1 MKFKEMRNDEMT
13 KKILCSILI
22 LALCLSLCA
31 CGNSSSSKEQATE
44 TTAETTPTETIDD
57 THFQAT
63 TSDGTTVSIEKP
75 KDVAEV
81 TKNDGTVEITNC
93 LELSQIY
100 SDNQIKFEKN
110 YLGAFVKITAP
121 VDSIHGRTIY
131 NGRNLSSYVELS
143 GGWVVEV
150 DENNPLLEDLSR
162 GDMVV
167 ATGLIHRA
175 GVGAGY
181 GGVVMIG
188 RCEVFSTDDVKTTL
202 ELYTD

>member
-1 MKFKEMRNDEMT
+1 MRR
-13 KKILCSILI
+13 ILCFVLV
-22 LALCLSLCA
+22 LLMCLSLCA
-31 CGNSSSSKEQATE
+31 CGSSNSGNEQASEVTIE
-44 TTAETTPTETIDD
+44 TASIETTPSATEDD
-57 THFQAT
+57 THLYAT

-75 KDVAEV
+75 RDVAEV

-121 VDSIHGRTIY
+121 VESIHGRTIY
-131 NGRNLSSYVELS
+131 NGRDLSSYVELA

-167 ATGLIHRA
+167 ATGLIYNG

-188 RCEVFSTDDVKTTL
+188 SCEVFSTDDVKTTL

>member
-1 MKFKEMRNDEMT
+1 MRR
-13 KKILCSILI
+13 ILCFVLV
-22 LALCLSLCA
+22 LLMCLSLSA
-31 CGNSSSSKEQATE
+31 CGSSNSGNEQSSEVTIE
-44 TTAETTPTETIDD
+44 TASIETTPSATEDD
-57 THFQAT
+57 THLYAT

-75 KDVAEV
+75 RDVAEV

-121 VDSIHGRTIY
+121 VESIHGRTIY
-131 NGRNLSSYVELS
+131 NGRDLSSYVKLA

-167 ATGLIHRA
+167 ATGLIYNG

-188 RCEVFSTDDVKTTL
+188 SCKVFSTDDVKTTL

>member
-1 MKFKEMRNDEMT
+1 MKR
-13 KKILCSILI
+13 ILCFVLI
-22 LALCLSLCA
+22 FLMCLTLCA
-31 CGNSSSSKEQATE
+31 CGSSNSGNEQSSEVTIE
-44 TTAETTPTETIDD
+44 TASIETTPSATEDD

-63 TSDGTTVSIEKP
+63 TSGGTTLNIEKP
-75 KDVAEV
+75 KDIAEV
-81 TKNDGTVEITNC
+81 TKNDGTVETTNC

-100 SDNQIKFEKN
+100 SDNQVKFEKN
-110 YLGAFVKITAP
+110 YLGAFVKIIAP
-121 VDSIHGRTIY
+121 VESIHGRTIY
-131 NGRNLSSYVELS
+131 NGHDLSSYVELS
-143 GGWVVEV
+143 GGWIVEV

-167 ATGLIHRA
+167 ATGLIYNG

-188 RCEVFSTDDVKTTL
+188 RCMVFSTDDVKTTL

>member
-1 MKFKEMRNDEMT
+1 MKKR
-13 KKILCSILI
+13 LCFVLV
-22 LALCLSLCA
+22 LVMCLTLCA
-31 CGNSSSSKEQATE
+31 CGSSNSGNEQSSEVTIE
-44 TTAETTPTETIDD
+44 TASIETTPSATEDD

-75 KDVAEV
+75 RDVAEV

-121 VDSIHGRTIY
+121 VESIHGRTIY
-131 NGRNLSSYVELS
+131 NGRDLSSYVELA

-167 ATGLIHRA
+167 ATGLIYNS

-188 RCEVFSTDDVKTTL
+188 SCEVFSTDDVKTTL